1 MAESQV
7 LKPEEARKRLLLAY
21 RAGKESSFSEMLKQ
35 PFLDDIDQ
43 RDAKGKRRLHPLFVV
58 GGVLLLL
65 AVAAVFFF
73 STAK

>member
-1 MAESQV
+1 MGESQV

-21 RAGKESSFSEMLKQ
+21 RAGNESSFSEMVKR

-65 AVAAVFFF
+65 AVAAIFFF
-73 STAK
+73 SPAK

>member
-1 MAESQV
+1 
-7 LKPEEARKRLLLAY
+7 
-21 RAGKESSFSEMLKQ
+21 MLKQ